1 MITIYFAKSINDL
14 LDHIL
19 SCHRNVIRISKND
32 ALACT
37 AVQTVRSRVRLKYR
51 DAESL
56 HLNGGGGGAH
66 LCSLQFLM
74 KGLLRRWNQIFCR
87 AFFLRVYW
95 KISKNSSPLGAAAC
109 GHEGSDRCTFAEKQR
124 LTNERRWQGG
134 GEVLAERNTFVSLWS
149 SERPV
154 RHREMTSS
162 PPQGAL
168 PVLANWQ
175 IDQRGQVWFRIASEI
190 KLFWAFVISGIMKF
204 VIKAGYIALVCIR
217 SKTQA
222 AE

>member
-1 MITIYFAKSINDL
+1 M
-14 LDHIL
+14 H
-19 SCHRNVIRISKND
+19 SCTDCLI
-32 ALACT
+32 ACT
-37 AVQTVRSRVRLKYR
+37 PQVQGCRVTALKQG
-51 DAESL
+51 E
-56 HLNGGGGGAH
+56 GGGA
-66 LCSLQFLM
+66 LICARFNFWWKVCCGGEIRYFVGLFFCVSTGRFLKTARLWERLLVDM
-74 KGLLRRWNQIFCR
+74 KGAI
-87 AFFLRVYW
+87 
-95 KISKNSSPLGAAAC
+95 GA
-109 GHEGSDRCTFAEKQR
+109 TFAEKQR

-162 PPQGAL
+162 RPQGAL

-217 SKTQA
+217 SKTRA